1 MSASLAS
8 QILTVASYEVRKYF
22 RGRRLPGMLILLAL
36 IVTLLLALPPALGT
50 PYATD
55 ANRFVSTF
63 ASFTALLVV
72 LSAVL
77 FAADALVSEHEKR
90 TGYFLFPQPVR
101 REVLVAGK
109 LLASLLTAGLVISLY
124 YAAAAVASLVITGHV
139 TWEAGLSYLYALAY
153 MVAVVGIA
161 YLISSSLRTTVAA
174 TVLTFFLFTLIF
186 NIVGA
191 VLNAAKVSPW
201 FIPSSA
207 AGIIGD
213 VLAPPVTFG
222 PPGGGGGF
230 LTPFIPDVATSLAV
244 FGVCFLVAAALAVFL
259 FRRRELS
266 S

>member
-1 MSASLAS
+1 MSASPAS
-8 QILTVASYEVRKYF
+8 QVLTVAGYEVRKYL
-22 RGRRLPGMLILLAL
+22 RGRRLLGMLIILAV
-36 IVTLLLALPPALGT
+36 IVALLLALPAILGT

-63 ASFTALLVV
+63 ASFTGILVV
-72 LSAVL
+72 LSGVL
-77 FAADALVSEHEKR
+77 FAADALVSEYEKR

-109 LLASLLTAGLVISLY
+109 LVASVLTAGLVISLY
-124 YAAAAVASLVITGHV
+124 YAAAAIASLAVTGHI

-153 MVAVVGIA
+153 MAAVVGIA
-161 YLISSSLRTTVAA
+161 YLISSSLKTTVAA

-186 NIVGA
+186 SIVGG
-191 VLNAAKVSPW
+191 VLNVAKVSPW

-207 AGIIGD
+207 AVIITD
-213 VLAPPVTFG
+213 VLASPTSFG
-222 PPGGGGGF
+222 GPGGGF
-230 LTPFIPDVATSLAV
+230 LTPFVPDVATSLAV
-244 FGVCFLVAAALAVFL
+244 FAACFLAGALLAVYL